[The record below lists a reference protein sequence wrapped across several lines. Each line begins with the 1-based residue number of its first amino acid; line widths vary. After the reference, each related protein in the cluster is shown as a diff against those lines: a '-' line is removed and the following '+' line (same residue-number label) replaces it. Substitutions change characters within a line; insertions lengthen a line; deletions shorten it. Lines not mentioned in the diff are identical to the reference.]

1 MKNHLMML
9 ADYHVWAFEVL
20 YGALLS
26 VSGDQ
31 YFADSGLFFRSIHG
45 TLNHLL
51 VGDNVWY
58 GRCAEEPFDVPGL
71 DAELEGDRAELERRL
86 YTQSARWK
94 TWIAGQDEGA
104 LARELVYQNMSGANF
119 RNSLP
124 SILLHVFNHGTHH
137 RGQISSAISGFGH
150 DVPEMDLIWYLRG
163 LDA

>member
-1 MKNHLMML
+1 MKNHLLMP
-9 ADYHVWAFEVL
+9 ADYRVWAFEVL

-26 VSGDQ
+26 VSSDQ
-31 YFADSGLFFRSIHG
+31 YFADSGLCFRSIHG

-51 VGDNVWY
+51 VGEEVWY
-58 GRCAEEPFDVPGL
+58 GRCVKDPFDVPGL
-71 DAELEGDRAELERRL
+71 DAEIEGDRAELERRL

-94 TWIAGQDEGA
+94 TWIAGQDEAA
-104 LARELVYQNMSGANF
+104 LARNLVYQNMSGADF

-124 SILLHVFNHGTHH
+124 SILPHVFNHGTHH

-150 DVPEMDLIWYLRG
+150 NVPEMDLIWYLRG